1 MVHLMLVRH
10 GETEWNL
17 QRRYQ
22 GQSDVPLSALGR
34 RQAELI
40 AERLGGQKI
49 DAMYASDLERARETA
64 RIIAEESALKV
75 SSEPRLRELKFGVL
89 EGLTFDEAQTQYPD
103 MITAWLKDFNQP
115 PQGAE
120 TIDLV
125 HARILSLLDD
135 LKQKHDEQIL
145 LLVGHGGSLSEIL
158 RVVLHL
164 SREKRWYLEME
175 NASLSEV
182 LIAED
187 YVSLKRLNDTGHL
200 DTLKRPP
207 AKASNS

>member
-1 MVHLMLVRH
+1 MLHLILVRH
-10 GETEWNL
+10 GETEWNV

-22 GQSDVPLSALGR
+22 GQFNVPLSSVGR
-34 RQAELI
+34 QQAERI
-40 AERLGGQKI
+40 AQRLASQKI
-49 DAMYASDLERARETA
+49 DAIYASDLERAWETA
-64 RIIAEESALKV
+64 AIIAAKHNLAV
-75 SSEPRLRELKFGVL
+75 ASEPRLRELKFGVL
-89 EGLTFDEAQTQYPD
+89 EGLTFDEAQIQYPE

-120 TIDLV
+120 SVDLFN
-125 HARILSLLDD
+125 ARIIALLDD
-135 LKQKHDEQIL
+135 LKQKHDEQTL

-158 RVVLHL
+158 RVVLGL

-200 DTLKRPP
+200 VALTM
-207 AKASNS
+207 

>member
-1 MVHLMLVRH
+1 MLHLILVRH
-10 GETEWNL
+10 GETEWNV

-22 GQSDVPLSALGR
+22 GQFNVPLSSVGR
-34 RQAELI
+34 QQAERI
-40 AERLGGQKI
+40 AQRLASQKI
-49 DAMYASDLERARETA
+49 DAIYASDLERAWETA
-64 RIIAEESALKV
+64 AIIAAKHNLAV
-75 SSEPRLRELKFGVL
+75 ASEPRLRELKFGVL
-89 EGLTFDEAQTQYPD
+89 EGLTFDEAQIQYPE

-120 TIDLV
+120 SVDLFN
-125 HARILSLLDD
+125 ARIIALLDD
-135 LKQKHDEQIL
+135 LKQKHDEQTL

-158 RVVLHL
+158 RVVLGL

-182 LIAED
+182 SIAED

-200 DTLKRPP
+200 VALTM
-207 AKASNS
+207 